1 MKPAKQNPTYLFTI
15 SRERIWRTSWRKP
28 PTGCSLLRR
37 LTAGRCTFTPTSLPG
52 PASSVETGKMLCALE
67 SAEPLV
73 RRVTQILNHVF
84 QLQESRSRGR
94 NRWRRS
100 PRLPLLIHPTNH
112 WFAVQRLYPRQ
123 LPQPGGAFTRHLRY
137 IRFKL
142 KATSSLTTAHLS
154 TRGMLQI
161 YEIPFFVALDHK
173 REAILVAVRGT
184 LSLKVSWDLFFPPF
198 SLAKN
203 SMGYQLSKY
212 GLFVVCLVFFF
223 LPFPTDSPLIL
234 ILKVDAY
241 QLDMRFPVLCL
252 LAGRL

>member
-1 MKPAKQNPTYLFTI
+1 M
-15 SRERIWRTSWRKP
+15 
-28 PTGCSLLRR
+28 
-37 LTAGRCTFTPTSLPG
+37 
-52 PASSVETGKMLCALE
+52 
-67 SAEPLV
+67 
-73 RRVTQILNHVF
+73 F
-84 QLQESRSRGR
+84 QLHESRSRGR

-123 LPQPGGAFTRHLRY
+123 LPQPGGGFTRHLRY

-212 GLFVVCLVFFF
+212 GLFVVCLGFFSS
-223 LPFPTDSPLIL
+223 LPHIQPSNSYFES
-234 ILKVDAY
+234 
-241 QLDMRFPVLCL
+241 
-252 LAGRL
+252 

>member
-1 MKPAKQNPTYLFTI
+1 
-15 SRERIWRTSWRKP
+15 
-28 PTGCSLLRR
+28 
-37 LTAGRCTFTPTSLPG
+37 
-52 PASSVETGKMLCALE
+52 
-67 SAEPLV
+67 
-73 RRVTQILNHVF
+73 
-84 QLQESRSRGR
+84 
-94 NRWRRS
+94 
-100 PRLPLLIHPTNH
+100 
-112 WFAVQRLYPRQ
+112 
-123 LPQPGGAFTRHLRY
+123 
-137 IRFKL
+137 
-142 KATSSLTTAHLS
+142 
-154 TRGMLQI
+154 MLQI

-212 GLFVVCLVFFF
+212 GLFVVCLGFF

-234 ILKVDAY
+234 ILKVDAN

>member
-1 MKPAKQNPTYLFTI
+1 M
-15 SRERIWRTSWRKP
+15 
-28 PTGCSLLRR
+28 
-37 LTAGRCTFTPTSLPG
+37 
-52 PASSVETGKMLCALE
+52 
-67 SAEPLV
+67 
-73 RRVTQILNHVF
+73 HVF
-84 QLQESRSRGR
+84 QLHESRSRGR

-123 LPQPGGAFTRHLRY
+123 LPQPGGGFTRHLRY

-184 LSLKVSWDLFFPPF
+184 LSLKVSWDLFFSPLFPKIVWGI
-198 SLAKN
+198 SCL
-203 SMGYQLSKY
+203 SMD
-212 GLFVVCLVFFF
+212 CLLYVWGFF

-234 ILKVDAY
+234 ILKVDAN
-241 QLDMRFPVLCL
+241 QLDMSFPVLCL

>member
-1 MKPAKQNPTYLFTI
+1 M
-15 SRERIWRTSWRKP
+15 
-28 PTGCSLLRR
+28 
-37 LTAGRCTFTPTSLPG
+37 
-52 PASSVETGKMLCALE
+52 
-67 SAEPLV
+67 
-73 RRVTQILNHVF
+73 F

-112 WFAVQRLYPRQ
+112 WFAVQRLYLRQ
-123 LPQPGGAFTRHLRY
+123 LPQPGGGFTHHLHY

-198 SLAKN
+198 PLPKIVWGISCL
-203 SMGYQLSKY
+203 SM
-212 GLFVVCLVFFF
+212 
-223 LPFPTDSPLIL
+223 D
-234 ILKVDAY
+234 
-241 QLDMRFPVLCL
+241 CL
-252 LAGRL
+252 LYVCFLFFSSLPHRHPSRSYFES